1 MSDCTRF
8 KYFSHT
14 RQCLDGIRGISASL
28 AVVQE
33 DVFFVKALNDR
44 VSDLVECTL
53 RYQDTTKDDLGNISP
68 ILSTLTNCK
77 ETLDKIG
84 TDLDGQKILLENLPK
99 VIKRKETPLKSS
111 KIAI

>member
-1 MSDCTRF
+1 M
-8 KYFSHT
+8 
-14 RQCLDGIRGISASL
+14 
-28 AVVQE
+28 VQE

-99 VIKRKETPLKSS
+99 VIKSHLTRVSKGLKKPLRNF
-111 KIAI
+111 